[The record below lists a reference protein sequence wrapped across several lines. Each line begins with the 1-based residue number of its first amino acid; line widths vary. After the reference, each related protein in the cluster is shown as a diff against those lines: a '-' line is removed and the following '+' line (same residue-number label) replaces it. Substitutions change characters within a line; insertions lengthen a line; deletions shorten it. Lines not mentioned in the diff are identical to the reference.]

1 MGWWWNLTVEWPG
14 MLGDWLWKL
23 LVQMPLATLKELT
36 LRRILTVL
44 ALTILVAMFAQAA
57 IPGDIALLLAG
68 DTMAYYEAAIVLWLL
83 ATKGH
88 AREIARMMMNLA
100 RVAVRFVAGFVSPGA
115 VRRGELRGRARGH
128 MRRVR
133 RLGRSRNE
141 KEEPGARIPAAAYRR
156 PRRGGRYFGP
166 SASGVWAFSPRLSSS
181 AHASSAV
188 LTKLNSAR
196 SAWSIT
202 PLSTSASKLTMRR
215 Q

>member
-1 MGWWWNLTVEWPG
+1 MGCWWNLTVEWPA
-14 MLGDWLWKL
+14 MLGDWLWKF

-44 ALTILVAMFAQAA
+44 ALSILVAIFAQAA
-57 IPGDIALLLAG
+57 IPGDIALMLAG
-68 DTMAYYEAAIVLWLL
+68 DTMAYYEAAAIIWLL
-83 ATKGH
+83 ATRGH
-88 AREIARMMMNLA
+88 AREIAWMMMNLA
-100 RVAVRFVAGFVSPGA
+100 RVAVRFVVGEVTRCT
-115 VRRGELRGRARGH
+115 VWRGQSRGRAPGH

-133 RLGRSRNE
+133 RLGRSGNA
-141 KEEPGARIPAAAYRR
+141 KEEPGALNLAGLHRM
-156 PRRGGRYFGP
+156 PRRAGRYFGA
-166 SASGVWAFSPRLSSS
+166 SASGVWAFSPRLSNS

-202 PLSTSASKLTMRR
+202 PSSTSASKLMMRR